1 MCCFTYFFIE
11 EVEVS
16 SAFILGLVGLV
27 GLFLLIDVPVGLV
40 IIPLVFLTVI
50 IGRLQVEV
58 IAESLVAVCDLSVST
73 P

>member
-1 MCCFTYFFIE
+1 MCCFTYFFVE

-27 GLFLLIDVPVGLV
+27 GFFLFIDVPVGLV

-50 IGRLQVEV
+50 VG
-58 IAESLVAVCDLSVST
+58 
-73 P
+73 

>member
-1 MCCFTYFFIE
+1 MYCYTYFFIE

-50 IGRLQVEV
+50 IG
-58 IAESLVAVCDLSVST
+58 
-73 P
+73 